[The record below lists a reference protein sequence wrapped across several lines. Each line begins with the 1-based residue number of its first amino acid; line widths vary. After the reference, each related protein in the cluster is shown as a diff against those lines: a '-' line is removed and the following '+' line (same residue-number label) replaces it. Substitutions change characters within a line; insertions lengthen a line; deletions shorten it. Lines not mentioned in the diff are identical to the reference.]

1 MSNYQSFPLCLAR
14 FALFFF
20 PLGSLRLIVTD
31 MLALFSVP
39 FAPSL
44 ISFGLIT
51 FIFIFPLHRPD
62 DCVLL
67 YCTLTVTLESTTCFL
82 NLSRSD
88 INEYSFFPGQCKDLR
103 TFYLSCL
110 HFRAIFTLNFISIYL
125 YFKFY
130 STLLIY

>member
-1 MSNYQSFPLCLAR
+1 MLSALCT
-14 FALFFF
+14 FFF

-62 DCVLL
+62 DCVPL

>member
-1 MSNYQSFPLCLAR
+1 MSNYQSFPLCLAL

-20 PLGSLRLIVTD
+20 PLGLLRLIVTD
-31 MLALFSVP
+31 MLAFFSVP

-62 DCVLL
+62 DCVPL